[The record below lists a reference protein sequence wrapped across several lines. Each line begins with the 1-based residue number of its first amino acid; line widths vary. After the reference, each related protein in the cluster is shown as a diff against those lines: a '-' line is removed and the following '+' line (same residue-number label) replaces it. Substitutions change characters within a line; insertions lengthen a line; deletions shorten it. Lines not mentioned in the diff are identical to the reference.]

1 MAKTDNSKLHNKPTV
16 LIVMDGFGIPKDVR
30 RSGITAENTQN
41 IQNLCARF
49 PNTKI
54 RASEE
59 YVGLPKGQ
67 AGTSEVGHMTIG
79 SGRVTYQPLVR
90 INKEI
95 ETGDFYKNK
104 EFLKAIDYAK
114 KNGKKIHLIGIPSDG
129 GIHSHIN
136 HLFALL
142 KLCKEQNFEQVFVH
156 FIGDGRDTS
165 PKSAKKY
172 IRMVEKKEKE
182 LGIGK
187 IATVVGRF
195 YALDRDKNW
204 DRNKFAYELWTDGK
218 GKQFDNITKAI
229 DNAYE
234 MGETDEF
241 LTPICLMQNGKPVAK
256 IEKGDV
262 VFSYNFRAD
271 RERQLAYIL
280 AEKNDLDFVKPLN
293 LYVVTM
299 TEYDEHFSCVHVA
312 YKTEVHKNILSEVLS
327 KNGIKQAKIAE
338 TEKYAHLTFFFNS
351 GKQDA
356 YECEDRFL
364 IESKKMASYAKCPE
378 MGAER
383 IADKAVEILDKYDFV
398 AINFAN
404 CDMVGHSGDKMA
416 TRIAVEVVD
425 KCVKRVVDKVL
436 SLGGCGIV
444 TADHGNADIM
454 EELDGTPNTSHTTSI
469 VPLILFGEDYVG
481 EKLRKDGSL
490 ADIAPTIL
498 KMMNVAIPKDMT
510 GRVLFENK

>member
-1 MAKTDNSKLHNKPTV
+1 MAKTDNSKMQNKPTV
-16 LIVMDGFGIPKDVR
+16 LIVMDGFGVPKDVS
-30 RSGITAENTQN
+30 RSGITAENTRN
-41 IQNLCARF
+41 IQELCAKF

-95 ETGDFYKNK
+95 ETGNFYKNK

-114 KNGKKIHLIGIPSDG
+114 KNKKKIHLIGIPSDG

-142 KLCKEQNFEQVFVH
+142 ELCKEQKVDNVFVH
-156 FIGDGRDTS
+156 FVGDGRDTP

-172 IRMVEKKEKE
+172 IRMVEMKEKE
-182 LGIGK
+182 LGVGK
-187 IATVVGRF
+187 IASVVGRF

-204 DRNKFAYELWTDGK
+204 DRNKLAYELWTMGEGK
-218 GKQFDNITKAI
+218 LFDNINKAI
-229 DNAYE
+229 DAAYAA
-234 MGETDEF
+234 GETDEF
-241 LTPICLMQNGKPVAK
+241 LTPICLTEHGKPIAK

-280 AEKNDLDFVKPLN
+280 AEDNDLDFVKPLE

-299 TEYDEHFSCVHVA
+299 TEYDEHFSKVHVA
-312 YKTEVHKNILSEVLS
+312 YGTEVHKNILSEVLS
-327 KNGIKQAKIAE
+327 KSGIKQAKIAE

-351 GKQDA
+351 GKQDP
-356 YECEDRFL
+356 YEGEDRFL
-364 IESKKMASYAKCPE
+364 IDSKKMASYAKCPE

-383 IADKAVEILDKYDFV
+383 IANKALEILDKYKFV

-416 TRIAVEVVD
+416 TRIAVDVVD
-425 KCVKRVVDKVL
+425 KCVKKVVDKAL

-454 EELDGTPNTSHTTSI
+454 EERDGTPNTSHTTSI

-481 EKLRKDGSL
+481 KKLRKDGTL

-498 KMMNVAIPKDMT
+498 KMMNIAIPKEMT
-510 GRVLFENK
+510 GHVLFEK